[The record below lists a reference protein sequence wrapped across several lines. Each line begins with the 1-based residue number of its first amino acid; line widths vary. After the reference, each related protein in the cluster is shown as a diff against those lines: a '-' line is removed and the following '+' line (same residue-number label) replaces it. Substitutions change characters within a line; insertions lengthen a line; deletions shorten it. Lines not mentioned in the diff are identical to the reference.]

1 MLYSIKII
9 DCNNDNDIIRVVYTH
24 NFDNAIRYYQKFIS
38 CSYPEIVIV
47 KMTVDDIL
55 VVKKFIAK

>member
-9 DCNNDNDIIRVVYTH
+9 DCNNDIVRVVHTH

-38 CSYPEIVIV
+38 DSYPEIVIV
-47 KMTVDDIL
+47 KMTVDDTLI
-55 VVKKFIAK
+55 VKKFIVK